1 MLFINL
7 PIIKN
12 KKEIKK
18 PQNEELEFMEGAIK
32 KIDLISPSY
41 INLQNP
47 KIIEIDEVYYST
59 LLIVNYY
66 REQTDLLLKN
76 LIDTNINMNISMFY
90 EKKDSYK
97 IIRELTYHIGN
108 VGVDLQTKNQNSQD
122 IDIAAFTYNDAK
134 YIRKQMQVNNEEL
147 YFLYIYLNL
156 FSQDKKDLEY
166 IINKIEGIIQS
177 KGMQTRRAYFRQEQ
191 SFLACLPL
199 MRNHEDIKEVS
210 KRNILTNGLVSTYP
224 FISSS
229 IFDENGVYI
238 GTNIYNNSLVFIDRY
253 DTTKYKNANV
263 SIFGTSG
270 AGKSFYTK
278 LLILRNVLLGIEQY
292 VIDPDREYNNICEKI
307 GGTMLKIGPT
317 SNTYINILDIRQESI
332 EENEKGY
339 LATKIGKLIGFFNL
353 IFGELDE
360 EEKAILEDKL
370 IECYALKGI
379 TFDDESLYK
388 EEEENITITKIFK
401 SSEDMPILEDLY
413 HVLEKDPKT
422 YSFKTKLIPFIKGSL
437 KFFNQHT
444 NVKLNN
450 KLIVADVY
458 ELGEENLQYGMYIFT
473 ELFWDKIKINR
484 KIKKAI
490 YLDEIWRLIGVTSNK
505 NVASFIYKIF
515 KTIRKY
521 GGSAV
526 AITQDISDLFSLEN
540 GIYGKSILNNSSIKT
555 FFSLEEE
562 NIKILAQ
569 YSNLSEKEKVE
580 IKSLKRGECLMFA
593 GENHILTKI
602 EANDF
607 EKEIIG

>member
-1 MLFINL
+1 
-7 PIIKN
+7 
-12 KKEIKK
+12 
-18 PQNEELEFMEGAIK
+18 MEGTIK
-32 KIDLISPSY
+32 DIDIISPSY

-47 KIIEIDEVYYST
+47 KMIEIDEVYYSS
-59 LLIVNYY
+59 LLIINYY

-76 LIDTNINMNISMFY
+76 LIDTNVNMNISMFY

-134 YIRKQMQVNNEEL
+134 YIRKQMQVNNQEL

-156 FSQDKKDLEY
+156 FSQDKKELEY
-166 IINKIEGIIQS
+166 ILNKIEGIVQS
-177 KGMQTRRAYFRQEQ
+177 KGMQTRRAYFREEQ
-191 SFLACLPL
+191 SLIACLPF
-199 MRNHEDIKEVS
+199 MENHEDIKEVS
-210 KRNILTNGLVSTYP
+210 KRNVLTDGLVSTYP

-229 IFDENGVYI
+229 IFDENGIYI

-253 DTTKYKNANV
+253 DTTKYKNANL

-278 LLILRNVLLGIEQY
+278 LLILRNILLGIEQY
-292 VIDPDREYNNICEKI
+292 IIDPDREYTNICEKL

-317 SNTYINILDIRQESI
+317 SNTYINILDIREESI

-360 EEKAILEDKL
+360 EEKAILEDKI

-401 SSEDMPILEDLY
+401 TSKDMPILEDLY
-413 HVLEKDPKT
+413 NILASDPKT
-422 YSFKTKLIPFIKGSL
+422 ISFKTKLIPFIKGSL
-437 KFFNQHT
+437 KFFNKYT
-444 NVKLNN
+444 NVKLDN

-458 ELGEENLQYGMYIFT
+458 ELGEDNLQYGMYIFT

-484 KIKKAI
+484 KVKKAI
-490 YLDEIWRLIGVTSNK
+490 YLDEIWRLIGVTSNR

-562 NIKILAQ
+562 NIKILSE

-593 GENHILTKI
+593 GDNHILTKI
-602 EANDF
+602 EANNF